1 MNIDVELFR
10 LIQKYDIYA
19 TDPILKEL
27 YMYDYFAVTANEI
40 INSIPEGKSIAVRGN
55 GLHTERLFKVLG
67 EEQKQRISCFI
78 DKDYGWIPEGRDI
91 PNIIPEEIGDTNID
105 VIILSTFKWRKEF
118 MAHLIDYMPRIKV
131 IDIYDVC
138 ERQKVFFEKEF
149 YLYASQEMK
158 HINYIDTA
166 IAYKQ
171 YRSSMEQEERKFFLK
186 RLIAYLIEIK
196 DFLSAFQMMGTLI
209 DSGMDENGRYADFM
223 KDLRVF
229 LKKISSVL
237 KNRKEKDIIIN
248 WIDGINADEF
258 YRTDFG
264 KARREDSYCFD
275 NAFTNCPWTYLTT
288 CAIFTGKL
296 PIDGKTYIKQLFTYQ
311 NSELLSFL
319 REQGYSFKYIS
330 YPGTYQR
337 WFEDQTNVVHHPK
350 GFEPKSATSRA
361 SNGCATRLQWYSL
374 RERLQS
380 KERPVCHLIHNLGEV
395 HKPYFFSLMESAV
408 SRRENREKS
417 LLVLLEQIKW
427 YNLFLSKDTVEI
439 YISDH
444 GVDGGRPYDRE
455 KTNIP
460 VVVKGTQ
467 ISKAIENRLYSHQSF
482 AALIRAVIS
491 NVDKK
496 WENVFSEVV
505 VYQNTD
511 YMNFSE
517 ETPMFFSCMEN
528 KRTPP
533 MQFYQ
538 CRAIR
543 TLEDI
548 YVRYAIGKECYY
560 RLPDEKTNLIGEEK
574 YQNRIDYLRKLCGDN
589 FIDISKNKHFR
600 YSQPLYSLLRLIPPD
615 RIEW

>member
-10 LIQKYDIYA
+10 LIQKYDIFA
-19 TDPILKEL
+19 TDPRLKEL
-27 YMYDYFAVTANEI
+27 YVYDYFSATANKI
-40 INSIPEGKSIAVRGN
+40 INSIPEGKSIAIRGN
-55 GLHTERLFKVLG
+55 GLHTEQLFKVLG

-105 VIILSTFKWRKEF
+105 VIILSTFKWRKDF
-118 MAHLIDYMPRIKV
+118 MAHLIDYMPQIKV

-171 YRSSMEQEERKFFLK
+171 YRSSMEQEERKFYLE

-196 DFLSAFQMMGTLI
+196 DFLSAFKLMGTLI
-209 DSGMDENGRYADFM
+209 DSGMDGNGRYADFM
-223 KDLRVF
+223 KDLRAF
-229 LKKISSVL
+229 LQKISSVL

-248 WIDGINADEF
+248 WIDGVNADEF
-258 YRTDFG
+258 YQTDFG
-264 KARREDSYCFD
+264 KARKEDSYCFD

-296 PIDGKTYIKQLFTYQ
+296 PIDGKTYIKQLFTYK

-330 YPGTYQR
+330 YPGTYQK
-337 WFEDQTNVVHHPK
+337 WFEDQANVLHHPK
-350 GFEPKSATSRA
+350 GFEPKSSTLRA
-361 SNGCATRLQWYSL
+361 SNGCSTRLHWYSL

-380 KERPVCHLIHNLGEV
+380 KKHPVCHLIHNLGET
-395 HKPYFFSLMESAV
+395 HNPYYYSLMESAV
-408 SRRENREKS
+408 SNRRNRNKS
-417 LLVLLEQIKW
+417 FPAILEQIEW
-427 YNLFLSKDTVEI
+427 YNQFLSENTIEV

-444 GVDGGRPYDRE
+444 GPDEKRPYCME
-455 KTNIP
+455 QTNIP
-460 VVVKGTQ
+460 VVVKGKNIPQETE
-467 ISKAIENRLYSHQSF
+467 KRLYSHQYF
-482 AALIRAVIS
+482 AALIQAVVYNTEEEWS
-491 NVDKK
+491 K
-496 WENVFSEVV
+496 VFSETIA
-505 VYQNTD
+505 YQNTD
-511 YMNFSE
+511 FMNFSE
-517 ETPMFFSCMEN
+517 EMSTLYFCMN
-528 KRTPP
+528 NQAAPP
-533 MQFYQ
+533 MRYYQ

-543 TLEDI
+543 TLDDI

-560 RLPDEKTNLIGEEK
+560 KLPDEKTNLIGEEK
-574 YQNRIDYLRKLCGDN
+574 YQHRVAYLRELCGDN
-589 FIDISKNKHFR
+589 FIDISSNKHFR
-600 YSQPLYSLLRLIPPD
+600 QTQLLYSFLKLIPPD